1 MSEVSCR
8 ICAPI
13 LDAFEDAGLPPSAIV
28 EGLPFAPETLMRASN
43 RIRWDEFTVILE
55 NAARH
60 LGGPEGL
67 EEAAASYY
75 ERAGSLLGAIA
86 ANVSSA
92 RPLYHMGAR
101 WYGPSLFSATRAV
114 CEETSDGR
122 IRQTIEILPE
132 FRPCPLFFVT
142 MRGGLRGTPTL
153 LGQER
158 ALVETESEEERRA
171 VFLITPP
178 PSLTLWAR
186 LRRAL
191 FPDRDLEQASEEGEA
206 QRDELRH
213 GYDVARRATEL
224 LSFQAAKLDAQ
235 QHELRQAHDMAHRT
249 AELLSFQSARQ
260 EAEQREQARTEQL
273 LLEVQKLETIGRLTG
288 DVAQDVDNALTAIAD
303 HVAGALDRVDR
314 FDPLRSELDG
324 IRSAAETGAALVGQ
338 LLAVGR
344 PESVTPRRVV
354 LDELLLSLETML
366 RRVLPDAIQ
375 VAVLPAPE
383 PLEVVAD
390 PGQLEQ
396 VVLNL
401 ALNARDA
408 MMPDGG
414 RLEIDLRRA
423 SAREAHAAGA
433 TGETD
438 FARIEFRDTGHG
450 MHAETLARALEPF
463 YTTKAPGKGS
473 GLGLASVNAIVRR
486 AGGAIH
492 IDSEVDKGTAV
503 VILHP
508 LAS

>member
-28 EGLPFAPETLMRASN
+28 EGLPFAPETLMRPSN

-67 EEAAASYY
+67 EEAAACYY

-132 FRPCPLFFVT
+132 FKACPLFFVT
-142 MRGGLRGTPTL
+142 MRGALRGTPTL
-153 LGQER
+153 LGQDR
-158 ALVETESEEERRA
+158 ALVEMESEDERRA

-191 FPDRDLEQASEEGEA
+191 FPDRDLDRASEEGEA
-206 QRDELRH
+206 QRDELQH

-224 LSFQAAKLDAQ
+224 LSFQAARLDAQ
-235 QHELRQAHDMAHRT
+235 QHELHQAQDVARRT
-249 AELLSFQSARQ
+249 TELLSFQSARR
-260 EAEQREQARTEQL
+260 EAEQREQTGAEQL
-273 LLEVQKLETIGRLTG
+273 LLQVQKLETIGRLTG
-288 DVAQDVDNALTAIAD
+288 EVAHDVDSALTVILE
-303 HVAGALDRVDR
+303 HVEGALGRVDR
-314 FDPLRSELDG
+314 DDPLRSELG
-324 IRSAAETGAALVGQ
+324 EIRSAAESGSAHLRK

-344 PESVTPRRVV
+344 PEAVTPRRVV
-354 LDELLLSLETML
+354 LNDVLLSLEPML
-366 RRVLPDAIQ
+366 RQVLPNAIQ

-390 PGQLEQ
+390 LGQLEQ

-408 MMPDGG
+408 MPDGG
-414 RLEIDLRRA
+414 RLDIELRRA
-423 SAREAHAAGA
+423 GAEEARAAGA
-433 TGETD
+433 TGHGD
-438 FARIEFRDTGHG
+438 FARLEVRDTGSG
-450 MHAETLARALEPF
+450 MPAETLARALEPF
-463 YTTKAPGKGS
+463 YTTKAPGQGS
-473 GLGLASVNAIVRR
+473 GLGLASVHAIVQR
-486 AGGAIH
+486 AGGAIR
-492 IDSEVDKGTAV
+492 IESEVGKGTLV